1 MIYFL
6 RPGTAYFLNALPE
19 YVCKTEKSFFRKR
32 RTTPVSLFSALIP
45 LPMGQQAL
53 PPALPLLLKLRTRA
67 HRGTQS
73 LRQKSISGGRNFDME
88 FYWVSADEISD
99 LEIYP
104 DNCKKFLLSHDGG
117 LRHFIYKE

>member
-1 MIYFL
+1 MQNGKVLLQKATNDTGCAF
-6 RPGTAYFLNALPE
+6 PSGHAA
-19 YVCKTEKSFFRKR
+19 SHGGA
-32 RTTPVSLFSALIP
+32 S
-45 LPMGQQAL
+45 
-53 PPALPLLLKLRTRA
+53 PAAGFAFIIEITDES
-67 HRGTQS
+67 TQ
-73 LRQKSISGGRNFDME
+73 RSGAFAAKKHIGGMDFDME

>member
-1 MIYFL
+1 MQNGKVLLQKATNDTGFAF
-6 RPGTAYFLNALPE
+6 PGAHTASHVAASPATGFAFIIEITDESTQRNA
-19 YVCKTEKSFFRKR
+19 VFAAKR
-32 RTTPVSLFSALIP
+32 AYR
-45 LPMGQQAL
+45 
-53 PPALPLLLKLRTRA
+53 
-67 HRGTQS
+67 
-73 LRQKSISGGRNFDME
+73 GGRNFDME